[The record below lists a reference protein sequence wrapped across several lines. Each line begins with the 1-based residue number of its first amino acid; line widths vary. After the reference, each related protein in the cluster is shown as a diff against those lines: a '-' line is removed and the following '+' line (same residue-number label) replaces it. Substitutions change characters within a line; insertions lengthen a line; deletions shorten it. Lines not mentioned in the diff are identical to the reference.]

1 MLTII
6 LYLFLDN
13 SSHGALG
20 GRLPIIPDFNIVDSE
35 GQSPVWIALLTQQYN
50 VARSLIEGGADMN
63 SRNTD
68 HLTLLHRSIMRKD
81 AEAALFLLSLGAD
94 IDSRYAM
101 FKFQSNTALQY
112 FCLYTRPLFVSKFL
126 SNILTSI
133 TFFNVIQ
140 KEASWWNQ
148 SCISLRWTK
157 RVPGTR
163 GDCAK
168 YLSRLHYH
176 LRELKSVSHKSR
188 SSKTLMSHE

>member
-1 MLTII
+1 MLAII

-35 GQSPVWIALLTQQYN
+35 GQSPVWIALLTQQFN

-94 IDSRYAM
+94 INSRYAM
-101 FKFQSNTALQY
+101 FKFQSNTALQF
-112 FCLYTRPLFVSKFL
+112 FCLYAWPLLGSKFL

-133 TFFNVIQ
+133 AFFNVIQ
-140 KEASWWNQ
+140 KEALWWNQ

-163 GDCAK
+163 GD
-168 YLSRLHYH
+168 LIGGLDS
-176 LRELKSVSHKSR
+176 
-188 SSKTLMSHE
+188 